1 MPMSRK
7 NNSGMWDY
15 LDSVGVLEKGT
26 DEEIKAAKKVYRK
39 KYFLEYKQKQR
50 VNKPEYTINFK
61 KENGEH
67 GRISIAAKQHKMT
80 VTSFIRSAALAY
92 LSRTYIVPDRLQVAR
107 LEQLLSE
114 CLNEIKSIIKPKER
128 YFWEREQRIELI
140 EKRIQKLEEQLH
152 DIFRNP
158 PVMQNDHQNQIA

>member
-1 MPMSRK
+1 
-7 NNSGMWDY
+7 MWDY

-26 DEEIKAAKKVYRK
+26 DEEIKAAKKAYRK
-39 KYFLEYKQKQR
+39 KYFLAYKQKQR
-50 VNKPEYTINFK
+50 SNRPEYTINFR

-67 GRISIAAKQHKMT
+67 GRISLAAKQHKMP
-80 VTSFIRSAALAY
+80 VSSFIRSAVLAY
-92 LSRTYIVPDRLQVAR
+92 LNSTYIVPDRLQVAR

-140 EKRIQKLEEQLH
+140 EKRIQKLEAQVNE
-152 DIFRNP
+152 IFRDP
-158 PVMQNDHQNQIA
+158 PLMQNDH